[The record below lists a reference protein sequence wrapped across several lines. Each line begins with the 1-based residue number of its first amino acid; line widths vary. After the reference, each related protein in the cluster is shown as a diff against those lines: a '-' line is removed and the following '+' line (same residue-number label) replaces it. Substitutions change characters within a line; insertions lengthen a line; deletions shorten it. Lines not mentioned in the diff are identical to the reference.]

1 MADYV
6 RQTILSQGY
15 AHIEAVELTDEQ
27 KKAYEFDMSLY
38 QSGRAKVILGSNIK
52 PEVRTKDGS
61 LIVYSTV
68 YGSLSDALGDIKGEF
83 IDAINILY
91 ASSKMLADACILES
105 LFLTQKP
112 RRNLKRSE
120 ARTGVVKTT
129 KTLFDRVSFL
139 SWKIDE
145 ERENRITL
153 VLNELERKI
162 DFLNQQLTEERDRVL
177 VWSQFLPHLDKLP
190 KQPSHL
196 AKSPDHIALN
206 IYTARVKSLKNK
218 VQELINS

>member
-6 RQTILSQGY
+6 RETILSQGY
-15 AHIEAVELTDEQ
+15 AHIETVELTEEQ
-27 KKAYEFDMSLY
+27 KRAYELKMSLY
-38 QSGRAKVILGSNIK
+38 QEGRAKVILGADVK

-61 LIVYSTV
+61 LIVYTTV
-68 YGSLSDALGDIKGEF
+68 YGSLSDALGEIKGEF
-83 IDAINILY
+83 IDAINTLY

-105 LFLTQKP
+105 LFLTNKP

-139 SWKIDE
+139 SNRINDE
-145 ERENRITL
+145 KEKRITL

-162 DFLNQQLTEERDRVL
+162 DFLNAQLNEPRDQML

-190 KQPSHL
+190 RRPALLTS
-196 AKSPDHIALN
+196 SPDTIALDR
-206 IYTARVKSLKNK
+206 YTMRVKELKNK
-218 VQELINS
+218 VRKFINQ